1 MGGGGGAVSSRL
13 RCLLVRNTL
22 SVMNKATMT
31 SSGHMFG
38 KFRPAQES
46 NKVVS
51 VDLKTTAQGK
61 VLVKLNRRLDN
72 NSSGKSFTDAQQ

>member
-1 MGGGGGAVSSRL
+1 
-13 RCLLVRNTL
+13 
-22 SVMNKATMT
+22 MT

-61 VLVKLNRRLDN
+61 VLVKLNRGLDN